1 MFGADVEKVLD
12 ESLSRLKLVVAV
24 AAMGLTPMLPVMA
37 DAGTDASLGEDGEVA
52 GKAEKHGIDGC
63 RGREHEGRQDALERC
78 HVLGWM
84 GCWVRTD
91 CLFEEVYHPLFG
103 LRGFV

>member
-12 ESLSRLKLVVAV
+12 ESLSRLKPVVAV

-52 GKAEKHGIDGC
+52 GKAEKHGIGGCCRRPPGCTGTLSCAWLDGVV
-63 RGREHEGRQDALERC
+63 GEER
-78 HVLGWM
+78 
-84 GCWVRTD
+84 
-91 CLFEEVYHPLFG
+91 F
-103 LRGFV
+103 FV